1 MLGISLGDSVGGVKR
16 GQSTCFDVNGEEL
29 VARIRVGEAL
39 ALIIIGEEMRGGV
52 RVGEAMPEWEAF
64 GLVVVGVEM
73 VGGMSVREALELIV
87 LSEELMRGNGGVEVS
102 TLVSTGI
109 AGGE

>member
-1 MLGISLGDSVGGVKR
+1 M
-16 GQSTCFDVNGEEL
+16 
-29 VARIRVGEAL
+29 
-39 ALIIIGEEMRGGV
+39 IILGEEMRGGV

-73 VGGMSVREALELIV
+73 VGGMSVGEALEVIGIGEECVREALELIV

-102 TLVSTGI
+102 TLVGTGI